1 MSYAPAYTQS
11 IALMVSIGA
20 QALLRNIVWVPA
32 SSLAETLG
40 IPRPTVVNIL
50 SRLVAAGLLETREG
64 KSGGVRLVRDAGSI
78 SLSDV
83 FEAVERRR
91 PLFNT
96 DLPADPS
103 RTEIMEAR
111 RLVMES
117 FAKAE
122 AKMKDELAGVALDT
136 LFGLPRARGK
146 R

>member
-50 SRLVAAGLLETREG
+50 SRLVAAGLLESREG
-64 KSGGVRLVRDAGSI
+64 KSGGVRVARHPGATNLRAVLG
-78 SLSDV
+78 
-83 FEAVERRR
+83 AVERRR

-117 FAKAE
+117 FA
-122 AKMKDELAGVALDT
+122 
-136 LFGLPRARGK
+136 
-146 R
+146 